1 MADPL
6 SRLGPGRCVTGRVRA
21 RLHVERPGVQ
31 RTGSTLHDRFHVIAP
46 DVRGHGESAWSPTGS
61 YQYGDQVS
69 DLAGIVEQLGLP
81 RFTLIGTSMGGII
94 AMAYAGAYP
103 DRLLRLVI
111 NDIGPDVE
119 AGTQRITQTVGSRP
133 DEFATLEDAMAYRRQ
148 VSPVVAGRSKED
160 QRELALG
167 VLRPRPDG
175 RWTWK
180 MDPAYIEQCVRQGPP
195 PRPTLW
201 PVLERMTCPT
211 LVVWGTDSDVLSES
225 QARRMTQRCRRDS
238 LSRCRESGTLRRSWS
253 RSSAPRWN
261 AFWEGRGRAHELTS
275 SAVRSRRHADRFEAG
290 HRALL
295 QARARE
301 PRETVSTG

>member
-1 MADPL
+1 M
-6 SRLGPGRCVTGRVRA
+6 
-21 RLHVERPGVQ
+21 
-31 RTGSTLHDRFHVIAP
+31 
-46 DVRGHGESAWSPTGS
+46 RGHGESAWSPTES

-180 MDPAYIEQCVRQGPP
+180 MDPAYIEQRVRQGPP